1 MNDNRGDGKPFRAQQ
16 NASTRID
23 VFEELSPTA
32 EAALR
37 RFFDEQGAPHY
48 VDEVLVP
55 TLRLGDAR
63 IFTAVRDRPWP
74 PWGLGARTISA
85 VCEIHEVAP
94 ESWAASPVLLAPDDA
109 TNVALACAVY
119 KELLESLAVSEVA
132 EVCYLAVEGSVLADH
147 VLRSNGFRR
156 DEDVLLTEDARY
168 FTYRAL
174 ARELLERMGL
184 EEPST
189 PDLLACDFDERVLE
203 RSALFHQTLQQGF
216 RADLLGLRVV
226 PEILNLPRGG
236 HASKPGGVPGG
247 TGTGL
252 GTDQVLIPGSRL
264 PFVALG
270 NFLGEDVRAALL
282 EEVVARKAAF
292 EPATVQHDG
301 EDRPVVD
308 EAMRRAATLGD
319 VGFVGERF
327 LEPLK
332 AVLEPAL
339 SRLEVQGFPVGD
351 IELQVTASND
361 GDYYRMHRDD
371 GASTR
376 MLSFVY
382 FFYGEPRQFSG
393 GELRIYDDR
402 GVRGQA
408 HADDSHLLTP
418 RQDTLVLF
426 PSSLPHELLPV
437 RVPTKEFEAS
447 RFTINGW
454 IHRAR
459 RM

>member
-1 MNDNRGDGKPFRAQQ
+1 MHVNRGDAKPFRGSQ
-16 NASTRID
+16 NMSTRID
-23 VFEELSPTA
+23 VFEELSLTA

-37 RFFDEQGAPHY
+37 RFFVEIGAAHY
-48 VDEVLVP
+48 VDEVLMP

-63 IFTAVRDRPWP
+63 IFAAVRDRPWP

-94 ESWAASPVLLAPDDA
+94 ESWAASPVLLAADDA
-109 TNVALACAVY
+109 TNIALTCALY
-119 KELLESLAVSEVA
+119 KEMLESLAVSEVA
-132 EVCYLAVEGSVLADH
+132 EICYLAIEGSILADH
-147 VLRSNGFRR
+147 VLRSTGFRR
-156 DEDVLLTEDARY
+156 DDDVVLTEDARY
-168 FTYRAL
+168 FTYRAP
-174 ARELLERMGL
+174 ARELLERMRL
-184 EEPST
+184 DAVST
-189 PDLLACDFDERVLE
+189 PDVLAYDMDESVLAQN
-203 RSALFHQTLQQGF
+203 ALFHQTLQMGH
-216 RADLLGLRVV
+216 RADLLRLRVI
-226 PEILNLPRGG
+226 PEIIGLPRGG
-236 HASKPGGVPGG
+236 HAAKPAGVPGG

-264 PFVALG
+264 PFVALS
-270 NFLGEDVRAALL
+270 NFLGDDIRMALL
-282 EEVVARKAAF
+282 DEVMSRQSAF
-292 EPATVQHDG
+292 RPATVQP
-301 EDRPVVD
+301 EDRDAPVVD
-308 EAMRRAATLGD
+308 ENMRRAAALSD
-319 VGFVGERF
+319 VEFVEDRF

-332 AVLEPAL
+332 AALGPAL
-339 SRLEVQGFPVGD
+339 SRLEVRGFPIGD

-371 GASTR
+371 GASSR

-382 FFYGEPRQFSG
+382 FFYREPRRFSG

-402 GVRGQA
+402 DVHGQA

-437 RVPTKEFEAS
+437 RVPAKQFPDS
-447 RFTINGW
+447 RFTVNGW

-459 RM
+459 DA